1 MKFSI
6 DFLLHTYYIYRT
18 EAIGLVFPKNGV
30 VVSRETYRNLSTY
43 ARKTEADIFYR
54 ANSRVCDNFYTDEAW
69 KELKA
74 MSHSWYLLNISIY
87 LFLLQSDYYHLISD
101 KIYKLQKDITK
112 KAKETKEA
120 AAANRSHQQPMQG
133 QANPGNE
140 KVRLKACI

>member
-54 ANSRVCDNFYTDEAW
+54 ANSRVCDDFYTDEAR
-69 KELKA
+69 KKLKA
-74 MSHSWYLLNISIY
+74 ISHS
-87 LFLLQSDYYHLISD
+87 
-101 KIYKLQKDITK
+101 
-112 KAKETKEA
+112 
-120 AAANRSHQQPMQG
+120 
-133 QANPGNE
+133 
-140 KVRLKACI
+140 

>member
-6 DFLLHTYYIYRT
+6 DFLLHTYYIYRI
-18 EAIGLVFPKNGV
+18 EAIGSVVPKNGV
-30 VVSRETYRNLSTY
+30 VVPRETYRNLSTY
-43 ARKTEADIFYR
+43 ARKTEADIFHR
-54 ANSRVCDNFYTDEAW
+54 ANSRVCDDFYSDEAW
-69 KELKA
+69 KEF
-74 MSHSWYLLNISIY
+74 SDSWYLLNLSIY
-87 LFLLQSDYYHLISD
+87 LFWLQSDYYHLISD

-133 QANPGNE
+133 QATPGNE